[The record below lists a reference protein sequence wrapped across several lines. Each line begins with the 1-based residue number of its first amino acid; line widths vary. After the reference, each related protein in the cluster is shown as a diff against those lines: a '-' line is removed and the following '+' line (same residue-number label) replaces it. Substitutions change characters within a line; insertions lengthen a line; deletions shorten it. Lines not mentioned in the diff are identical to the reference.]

1 MTKIIAAFLAF
12 VQSVLLLLGLG
23 SGSGGKW
30 KLNMPVYDGGVICET
45 VYDTGSGLLSDSEG
59 ATESNGKMQLVSATK
74 VAEYE
79 TYCD

>member
-23 SGSGGKW
+23 SGSAGKW

-45 VYDTGSGLLSDSEG
+45 V
-59 ATESNGKMQLVSATK
+59 
-74 VAEYE
+74 
-79 TYCD
+79 